1 MTTYDF
7 FISHTQCDSDA
18 KLIAL
23 ELYGGFQALEKSCW
37 LDVKMQKRDM
47 EAMKEGVR
55 ESRCFLAILTNN
67 GKDSYLSRD
76 MCRQEI
82 MWAIESKK
90 PIVPVANILDKP
102 RLNDFISEAKQYNID
117 LSKLNFCSI
126 SRESPAFI
134 TASLNQIIE
143 QSAMPFKAEVLISTE
158 SHVRGLSELLASIHL
173 SDYLVNA
180 QKWCECEGAQ
190 SVEDIAGFETE
201 FVEHLDLKSIPKR
214 KLLEALQRLTSVS
227 REVPEKADT
236 AKAEAAAKAVAEA
249 EAQATAQAKAAKKA
263 AEQEEVVKPAAAKA
277 EAWAAARPSA
287 VAMANFCRKVGIRDV
302 QSVRQEAV
310 LDWNFKQ
317 LNADDCKVIAY
328 LIASGAL
335 ANLTKLYL
343 SGNQIGDAGIK
354 IFSETVASGALA
366 NLTTLYL
373 HDNQIGDEGI
383 KSFST
388 ALASGALANLTILW
402 LSKNKIGDEG
412 IKVFSSALA
421 SGALANLTKLWL
433 DSNKIGDEGINTF
446 STALASGALANLTK
460 LYLSGN
466 QIGDAGIKIF
476 SETVASGALAKLE
489 FYIDGKNNKT
499 CLVAACKPR
508 AIKIKS

>member
-7 FISHTQCDSDA
+7 FISYTQRDYA
-18 KLIAL
+18 AEVIAL
-23 ELYGGFQALEKSCW
+23 DLYGEFQALGKSCW

-67 GKDSYLSRD
+67 GKHSYLSRD

-310 LDWNFKQ
+310 LNWSSKQ
-317 LNADDCKVIAY
+317 LNDDDCKVIAY
-328 LIASGAL
+328 LIASGAPL
-335 ANLTKLYL
+335 ATV
-343 SGNQIGDAGIK
+343 SEK
-354 IFSETVASGALA
+354 ILMPASPIWLPLRSRNVKFASAPLA
-366 NLTTLYL
+366 RA
-373 HDNQIGDEGI
+373 DE
-383 KSFST
+383 
-388 ALASGALANLTILW
+388 
-402 LSKNKIGDEG
+402 
-412 IKVFSSALA
+412 KVLMPSLP
-421 SGALANLTKLWL
+421 
-433 DSNKIGDEGINTF
+433 I
-446 STALASGALANLTK
+446 
-460 LYLSGN
+460 
-466 QIGDAGIKIF
+466 
-476 SETVASGALAKLE
+476 
-489 FYIDGKNNKT
+489 
-499 CLVAACKPR
+499 
-508 AIKIKS
+508 